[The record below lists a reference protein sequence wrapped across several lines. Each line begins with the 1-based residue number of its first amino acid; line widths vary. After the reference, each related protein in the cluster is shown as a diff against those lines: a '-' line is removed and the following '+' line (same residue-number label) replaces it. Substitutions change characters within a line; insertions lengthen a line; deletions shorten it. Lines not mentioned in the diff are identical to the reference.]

1 MTAKTRAN
9 ALKTLWFVRM
19 ENRKDGDRIVYCLTA
34 TDEAEAIAK
43 GLEGIADAYRADYTR
58 NTAEAICQT
67 RETVEYFQP
76 V

>member
-1 MTAKTRAN
+1 
-9 ALKTLWFVRM
+9 
-19 ENRKDGDRIVYCLTA
+19 VYCLTA